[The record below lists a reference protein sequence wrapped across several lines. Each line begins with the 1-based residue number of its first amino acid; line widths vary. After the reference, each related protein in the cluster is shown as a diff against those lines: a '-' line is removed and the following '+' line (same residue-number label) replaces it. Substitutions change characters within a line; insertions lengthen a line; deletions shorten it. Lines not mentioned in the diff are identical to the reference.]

1 MGKSIRLDGN
11 DSVQTIQKINEALA
25 AQGLAFV
32 LDEGRVHEGI
42 AYLVRLAPVSWQVRP
57 HHPIQSPLPARQARP
72 DLPPSTT
79 MTLYRLQC
87 PVTVR
92 EW

>member
-32 LDEGRVHEGI
+32 LDEGRIHEGI
-42 AYLVRLAPVSWQVRP
+42 AYTLEPVHAQASYFCSCTLGPGEDVMGIVLCGTHQEWLAKT
-57 HHPIQSPLPARQARP
+57 HPKER
-72 DLPPSTT
+72 STT
-79 MTLYRLQC
+79 
-87 PVTVR
+87 PP
-92 EW
+92 